1 MRKGRLLVAA
11 VMVLGAG
18 YLAAQAYS
26 SAIFERELSRT
37 LDDLE
42 ARGDLHVQRDQLD
55 RGWFV
60 SRGEIQLTALL
71 DDWQLS
77 LPYVAQHGLLTT
89 RIEGDLQ
96 LQLEGGDD
104 TLFGERLPASPPRW
118 HGEYQTLSQ
127 TFEGRLDMAPFQVSD
142 EQGELD
148 FEGLAL
154 RLSGEQGDLS
164 LTGSVAPWRLD
175 VDGERL
181 EVGPLQLDSHYR
193 YGEND
198 FLQRDEMQLAY
209 LRLAQANGP
218 EIALQALG
226 YRGEV
231 RLGRDELALAGRLS
245 LGEMMLA
252 GEPALA
258 GELALGV
265 SRLNADAVRTLSREL
280 REALAARDSQ
290 DPLTDREAE
299 ALAMRLEPYV
309 LATLVDSP
317 RLTLE
322 PLQLASPMFGVEAH
336 VEGEL
341 VFDGSDI
348 ERLSLADLEVVATD
362 NPWLARLDGH
372 FVWRDLPRFVALQLG
387 LPLDTEDLEIRID
400 GGSLTLN
407 GEPLPPL
414 W

>member
-11 VMVLGAG
+11 VIVLGAG

-42 ARGDLHVQRDQLD
+42 ARGDLHVQRDELE

-60 SRGEIQLTALL
+60 SSGEIQLTALL

-77 LPYVAQHGLLTT
+77 LPYVARHGLLTT
-89 RIEGDLQ
+89 RLEGELQ
-96 LQLEGGDD
+96 LQLEGGEDI
-104 TLFGERLPASPPRW
+104 LFGERLPASPPRW

-127 TFEGRLDMAPFQVSD
+127 AFDARLDMAPFQVSD
-142 EQGELD
+142 AEGEFD
-148 FEGLAL
+148 FEGLEL
-154 RLSGEQGDLS
+154 RLSGEHGDVTLA
-164 LTGSVAPWRLD
+164 GNVAPWRLG

-181 EVGPLQLDSHYR
+181 EVGPLQIDSHYR
-193 YGEND
+193 YGGDD
-198 FLQRDEMQLAY
+198 FLQRDELTLAH
-209 LRLAQANGP
+209 LRMYQANGP

-231 RLGRDELALAGRLS
+231 RLGSDELTLAGRLS
-245 LGEMMLA
+245 LGEMTLA
-252 GEPALA
+252 EEPALS

-265 SRLNADAVRTLSREL
+265 SRLNADAVRSLSREL

-299 ALAMRLEPYV
+299 ALAMSLEPYV

-322 PLQLASPMFGVEAH
+322 PLQVASPMFGVEAH
-336 VEGEL
+336 IEGEL

-348 ERLSLADLEVVATD
+348 DSLSLADLEVASAD

-387 LPLDTEDLEIRID
+387 LPLDTQDLEVRVD
-400 GGSLTLN
+400 SGELTLN

>member
-1 MRKGRLLVAA
+1 MRKGRLLVS
-11 VMVLGAG
+11 VVLLLGAG

-37 LDDLE
+37 LEDLE
-42 ARGDLHVQRDQLD
+42 ARGDLQVQRDGLE

-77 LPYVAQHGLLTT
+77 LPYVARHGLLTT

-96 LQLEGGDD
+96 LQLDGGDD

-118 HGEYQTLSQ
+118 HGEYETLSQ

-142 EQGELD
+142 EQGEFD

-154 RLSGEQGDLS
+154 RLSGEHGDLT
-164 LTGSVAPWRLD
+164 LTGSVAPWRLS

-181 EVGPLQLDSHYR
+181 EVGPLQLDSRYR
-193 YGEND
+193 YGDDD
-198 FLQRDEMQLAY
+198 FLQRDELQLAY
-209 LRLAQANGP
+209 LRLTQANGP
-218 EIALQALG
+218 EVALQALG

-231 RLGRDELALAGRLS
+231 RLGSDELTLAGRLS
-245 LGEMMLA
+245 LGEMTLA
-252 GEPALA
+252 EQPALS

-290 DPLTDREAE
+290 APLTDREAE
-299 ALAMRLEPYV
+299 ALAMALEPQV

-322 PLQLASPMFGVEAH
+322 PLRVESPMFGVEAL

-341 VFDGSDI
+341 VFDGEEI
-348 ERLSLADLEVVATD
+348 EALSLADLEVAAAD

-387 LPLDTEDLEIRID
+387 LPLDTQDLEIRIEA
-400 GGSLTLN
+400 GELTLN

>member
-11 VMVLGAG
+11 VIVLGAG

-42 ARGDLHVQRDQLD
+42 ARGDLHVQREQLD

-60 SRGEIQLTALL
+60 SQGEVQVTALL

-77 LPYVAQHGLLTT
+77 LPYVARHGLLTT
-89 RIEGDLQ
+89 RLEGELQ

-142 EQGELD
+142 EQGEFD

-154 RLSGEQGDLS
+154 RLSGEQGDLA

-181 EVGPLQLDSHYR
+181 EVGPLQLDSRYR
-193 YGEND
+193 YGDDD
-198 FLQRDEMQLAY
+198 FLQRDELQLAY
-209 LRLAQANGP
+209 LRVTQANGP
-218 EIALQALG
+218 DIALQALG

-231 RLGRDELALAGRLS
+231 RLGRDELTLAGRLS
-245 LGEMMLA
+245 LGEMTLA
-252 GEPALA
+252 GEPALS

-299 ALAMRLEPYV
+299 ALAMSLEPYV

-322 PLQLASPMFGVEAH
+322 PLQVASPMFGVEAR

-348 ERLSLADLEVVATD
+348 ERLSLADLEVASAD

-372 FVWRDLPRFVALQLG
+372 FVWHDLPRFVAMQLG
-387 LPLDTEDLEIRID
+387 LPLDTEDLEIRVD
-400 GGSLTLN
+400 AGELTLN
-407 GEPLPPL
+407 GESLPPL

>member
-11 VMVLGAG
+11 VIVLGAG

-42 ARGDLHVQRDQLD
+42 ARGDLHVQRAELE

-77 LPYVAQHGLLTT
+77 LPYVARHGLLTT
-89 RIEGDLQ
+89 RLEGELQ

-142 EQGELD
+142 EQGEFD

-154 RLSGEQGDLS
+154 RLSGEQGDLA

-181 EVGPLQLDSHYR
+181 EVGPLQLDSRYR
-193 YGEND
+193 YGDDD
-198 FLQRDEMQLAY
+198 FLQRDELQLAY
-209 LRLAQANGP
+209 LRVTQANGP
-218 EIALQALG
+218 DIALQALG

-231 RLGRDELALAGRLS
+231 RLGRDELTLAGRLS
-245 LGEMMLA
+245 LGEMTLA
-252 GEPALA
+252 EEPALS

-299 ALAMRLEPYV
+299 ALAMSLEPYL

-348 ERLSLADLEVVATD
+348 ESLSLADLEVASAD

-372 FVWRDLPRFVALQLG
+372 FVWHDLPRFVALQLG
-387 LPLDTEDLEIRID
+387 LPLDTEDLEIRVD
-400 GGSLTLN
+400 AGELTLN
-407 GEPLPPL
+407 GESLPPL

>member
-11 VMVLGAG
+11 VIVLGAG

-42 ARGDLHVQRDQLD
+42 ARGDLHVQREQLD

-60 SRGEIQLTALL
+60 SQGEVQVTALL

-77 LPYVAQHGLLTT
+77 LPYVARHGLLTT
-89 RIEGDLQ
+89 RLEGELQ

-142 EQGELD
+142 EQGEFD

-154 RLSGEQGDLS
+154 RLSGEQGDLA

-181 EVGPLQLDSHYR
+181 EVGPLQLDSRYR
-193 YGEND
+193 YGDDD
-198 FLQRDEMQLAY
+198 FLQRDELQLAY
-209 LRLAQANGP
+209 LRVTQANGP
-218 EIALQALG
+218 DIALQALG

-231 RLGRDELALAGRLS
+231 RLGRDELTLAGRLS
-245 LGEMMLA
+245 LGEMTLA
-252 GEPALA
+252 GEPALS

-299 ALAMRLEPYV
+299 ALAMSLEPYV

-322 PLQLASPMFGVEAH
+322 PLQVASPMFGVEAR

-348 ERLSLADLEVVATD
+348 ERLSLADLEVASAD

-372 FVWRDLPRFVALQLG
+372 FVWQDLPRFVALQLG
-387 LPLDTEDLEIRID
+387 LPLDTEDLEIRVD
-400 GGSLTLN
+400 AGELTLN
-407 GEPLPPL
+407 GESLPPL